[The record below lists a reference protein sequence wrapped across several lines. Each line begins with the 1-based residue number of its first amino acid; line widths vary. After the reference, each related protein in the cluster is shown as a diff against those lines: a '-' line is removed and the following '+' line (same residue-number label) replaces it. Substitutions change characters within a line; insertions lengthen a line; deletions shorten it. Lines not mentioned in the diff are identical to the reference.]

1 MQPDLKTL
9 QIDKSLKTS
18 SNPSPPRWAT
28 RWIVIGILLFAALGA
43 ASFAYNRLNPVFEVQ
58 VARVSASEG
67 GTAEPAGTVILTATG
82 YVVAHHKIQ
91 VASKV
96 VGKVAWI
103 GVEKGNRVTQGQ
115 VIARLEDDEYRAQ
128 LQEASGALLS
138 LKARL
143 EELLN
148 GSRPEEIDVA
158 LANLEQERADL
169 KNAKVNL
176 DRTQQLVKDE
186 VLSRQ
191 AYDDAKARY
200 DAQAARVAS
209 LEKTYQLVK
218 VGPRKE
224 IMSQVRGDI
233 ERVKGQVAF
242 AQTQLSNTV
251 IRAPITGTILE
262 RIVEKG
268 EFVTTG
274 FVGDRGAK
282 GYVVS
287 MADLNDLQI
296 ELDIN
301 QNDFAKLKSNQR
313 GRIRTDA
320 FRDRAYDG
328 FIAEIAPEANRQKA
342 TVQVK
347 VKVEK
352 PDEFLRPDMNASVD
366 FLSDAPPLAKK
377 DRAPARTVYV
387 PAAALQ
393 RSAAATGSQQTVFIF
408 LNGRAVSRSIRT
420 GTDTPQGIVV
430 AEGLQGGEEV
440 ILNPPA
446 DLKDGSKVK
455 IKS

>member
-1 MQPDLKTL
+1 MQPDLKSL
-9 QIDKSLKTS
+9 QIDKSLKSTS
-18 SNPSPPRWAT
+18 RQPGTGWAKW
-28 RWIVIGILLFAALGA
+28 WIIGGVLLFACLGV
-43 ASFAYNRLNPVFEVQ
+43 ASVVYNRLNPSFAVEVSRLS
-58 VARVSASEG
+58 VAEGGAEAATGSVILSAS
-67 GTAEPAGTVILTATG
+67 G
-82 YVVAHHKIQ
+82 YIVAHHKIQ

-103 GVEKGNRVTQGQ
+103 GVEKGDRVREGE

-128 LQEASGALLS
+128 VQQAGGRLTAAL
-138 LKARL
+138 ARL
-143 EELLN
+143 DELLN

-158 LANLEQERADL
+158 LANLEREKADL
-169 KNAKVNL
+169 QNARVNL
-176 DRTQQLVKDE
+176 ERTERLVEDE
-186 VLSRQ
+186 IASRQ

-200 DAQAARVAS
+200 DAQVARVAS

-224 IMSQVRGDI
+224 VIAQVRGEV
-233 ERVKGQVAF
+233 ERARGEMAF

-274 FVGDRGAK
+274 FVGERGAK

-287 MADLNDLQI
+287 MADLDDLQV

-301 QNDFAKLKSNQR
+301 QNDFAKLGAKQR
-313 GRIRTDA
+313 GRIRIDA
-320 FRDRAYDG
+320 FRDRSYDG
-328 FIAEIAPEANRQKA
+328 LIAEIAPEANRQKA

-366 FLSDAPPLAKK
+366 FLADKPSATEKAQTTK
-377 DRAPARTVYV
+377 RVVYGP
-387 PAAALQ
+387 PAAVR
-393 RSAAATGSQQTVFIF
+393 RSDGSEVVFVY
-408 LNGRAVSRSIRT
+408 LSGKAVLKRVKSGAS
-420 GTDTPQGIVV
+420 TPQGLVLE
-430 AEGLQGGEEV
+430 EGLIGNEEV
-440 ILNPPA
+440 ILNPPP
-446 DLKDGSKVK
+446 DMRDGSKVK